1 MFLLR
6 EIKLETQYEQRLI
19 DQLVKKRQAITAVEN
34 QTVQVIKY
42 YYY

>member
-34 QTVQVIKY
+34 QTVQVIKKY
-42 YYY
+42 H

>member
-34 QTVQVIKY
+34 QTVQVLQ
-42 YYY
+42 